1 MYMKPIALLFLLLG
15 LAACAVRTVPTDIS
29 DEALIESESSLLT
42 GVAAADNLL
51 QQGERARQ
59 QGDYGAAVNHL
70 ERGVRMAPR
79 SPSLYLALAKTRL
92 AMGQYR
98 SATQMAQRAVS
109 LLPAQPRGAEQT
121 AKAEAWIVIAQAREK
136 QGDREGAAQARAN
149 AQAVW

>member
-1 MYMKPIALLFLLLG
+1 MKQIALVLLVLS

-29 DEALIESESSLLT
+29 DADLIGSESSLLT

-59 QGDYGAAVNHL
+59 QGDYSAAVNHL
-70 ERGVRMAPR
+70 ERGIRMAPR

-92 AMGQYR
+92 AMGQYG

-109 LLPAQPRGAEQT
+109 LLPATPHGAEQT

-136 QGDREGAAQARAN
+136 EGDVDGAEHARAN